1 MKDRLSVYNKDSDH
15 EVIYYKGFESEEV
28 MLLAE
33 KIVLSKLDQYRE
45 KTNRDRF
52 ILPIGED
59 IKLFTSVIDKTVV
72 FFS

>member
-52 ILPIGED
+52 ILPIGKD